1 MVLEIVRFK
10 EIDDMTLGRFVL
22 RDGEREVLK
31 GYTCEPAGPDTTQ
44 SGMDRRIPQ
53 GQYQIAWHESSK
65 FRARLPLLYNEQV
78 PKSRCILI
86 HAGNTGSN
94 TEGCVLLGSSL
105 GTHGVKDS
113 RAALSALL
121 ATVKGQEF
129 IVKIKNEIE
138 R

>member
-1 MVLEIVRFK
+1 MVLKITRFK

-22 RDGEREVLK
+22 RDGEREVLN

-44 SGMDRRIPQ
+44 SGKDRRIPQ
-53 GQYQIAWHESSK
+53 GEYRVAWHDSPK
-65 FRARLPLLYNEQV
+65 FRARLPLLWNELV

-105 GTHGVKDS
+105 GARGVKDS

-121 ATVKGQEF
+121 AAVKEQEF
-129 IVKIKNEIE
+129 AVQIINQIGE
-138 R
+138 

>member
-22 RDGEREVLK
+22 RDEGREVLK

-53 GQYQIAWHESSK
+53 GQYQIAWHDSTK
-65 FRARLPLLYNEQV
+65 FRARLPLLWNELV
-78 PKSRCILI
+78 PKTRRILI
-86 HAGNTGSN
+86 HSGNNGRN
-94 TEGCVLLGSSL
+94 TEGCVLLGTSL
-105 GTHGVKDS
+105 GAHGVKDS

-121 ATVKGQEF
+121 DAVKGREF
-129 IVKIKNEIE
+129 EVQIKNEIKE
-138 R
+138 

>member
-1 MVLEIVRFK
+1 MILEIVRFK
-10 EIDDMTLGRFVL
+10 EIDDMTLGRFIL
-22 RDGEREVLK
+22 RDGEKEVLK

-53 GQYQIAWHESSK
+53 GKYQIAWHESPK

-86 HAGNTGSN
+86 HSGNTGRS

-105 GTHGVKDS
+105 GARGVKDS

-121 ATVKGQEF
+121 AAVKGREF
-129 IVKIKNEIE
+129 EVQIKNEIKE
-138 R
+138 

>member
-1 MVLEIVRFK
+1 MILEIVRFK

-22 RDGEREVLK
+22 HDGERVVLI

-53 GQYQIAWHESSK
+53 GRYQIVWHDSPK
-65 FRARLPLLYNEQV
+65 FRARLPLLWNDQV

-86 HAGNTGSN
+86 HSGNNGRN

-105 GTHGVKDS
+105 GEHGVKNS
-113 RAALSALL
+113 RTTLAALL
-121 ATVKGQEF
+121 AAVKGREF
-129 IVKIKNEIE
+129 EIHIKNEIKE
-138 R
+138 

>member
-10 EIDDMTLGRFVL
+10 EIDDMTLGHFVL
-22 RDGEREVLK
+22 RDEGREVLK

-53 GQYQIAWHESSK
+53 GQYQIAWHDSPK
-65 FRARLPLLYNEQV
+65 FRARLPLLWNKIV

-86 HAGNTGSN
+86 HAGNTGRN

-105 GTHGVKDS
+105 GEHGVKDS

-121 ATVKGQEF
+121 AAVKGQEF
-129 IVKIKNEIE
+129 AVRIVNHIE
-138 R
+138 E

>member
-22 RDGEREVLK
+22 HDGERVVLI
-31 GYTCEPAGPDTTQ
+31 GYTCEPAGPDTTE

-53 GQYQIAWHESSK
+53 GRYQIAWHDSPK
-65 FRARLPLLYNEQV
+65 FRARLPLLWNELV
-78 PKSRCILI
+78 PKTRCILI
-86 HAGNTGSN
+86 HSGNNGRN

-105 GTHGVKDS
+105 GVHGVKDS

-121 ATVKGQEF
+121 AAVKGQEF
-129 IVKIKNEIE
+129 AVRITNQIGE
-138 R
+138 

>member
-10 EIDDMTLGRFVL
+10 EIDDMTLGRFIL
-22 RDGEREVLK
+22 RDEGREVLK

-53 GQYQIAWHESSK
+53 GRYKIAWHDSPK
-65 FRARLPLLYNEQV
+65 FRVRLPLLYNEQV

-86 HAGNTGSN
+86 HSGNTGRN
-94 TEGCVLLGSSL
+94 TEGCVLLGNSL
-105 GTHGVKDS
+105 GARGVKDS

-121 ATVKGQEF
+121 AAVKEQEF
-129 IVKIKNEIE
+129 AVQITNQIGE
-138 R
+138 

>member
-1 MVLEIVRFK
+1 MILEIVRFK

-22 RDGEREVLK
+22 HDGERVVLI

-53 GQYQIAWHESSK
+53 GQYQIAWHESPK
-65 FRARLPLLYNEQV
+65 FRVRLPLLWNELV

-86 HAGNTGSN
+86 HSGNTGHN
-94 TEGCVLLGSSL
+94 TEGCVLLGNSL
-105 GTHGVKDS
+105 GARGVKDS

-121 ATVKGQEF
+121 AAVKEQEF
-129 IVKIKNEIE
+129 AVQITNQIGE
-138 R
+138 

>member
-1 MVLEIVRFK
+1 MVLEIFRFK

-22 RDGEREVLK
+22 SDGKKVVLI

-53 GQYQIAWHESSK
+53 GRYQIAWHDSPK
-65 FRARLPLLYNEQV
+65 FRARLPLLWNKIV

-94 TEGCVLLGSSL
+94 TEGCVLLGNSL
-105 GTHGVKDS
+105 GARGVKDS
-113 RAALSALL
+113 RTALSALL
-121 ATVKGQEF
+121 AAVKGQEF
-129 IVKIKNEIE
+129 AVRIVNHIE
-138 R
+138 K

>member
-10 EIDDMTLGRFVL
+10 EIDDMSLGRFVL
-22 RDGEREVLK
+22 HDGERVVLI

-53 GQYQIAWHESSK
+53 GKYQIAWHDSPK
-65 FRARLPLLYNEQV
+65 FRVRLPLLWNEQV

-86 HAGNTGSN
+86 HAGNTGRN

-105 GTHGVKDS
+105 GAHGVKDS

-121 ATVKGQEF
+121 AAVKEQEF
-129 IVKIKNEIE
+129 TVQIANHIE
-138 R
+138 K

>member
-22 RDGEREVLK
+22 RDEGREVLK

-53 GQYQIAWHESSK
+53 GQYQIAWHDSTK
-65 FRARLPLLYNEQV
+65 FRARLPLLWNKIV

-94 TEGCVLLGSSL
+94 TEGCVLLGNSL
-105 GTHGVKDS
+105 GARGVKDS
-113 RAALSALL
+113 RTALSALL
-121 ATVKGQEF
+121 ATVKGKEF
-129 IVKIKNEIE
+129 AVQIKNEIKE
-138 R
+138 

>member
-10 EIDDMTLGRFVL
+10 EIDDMTLGRFIL
-22 RDGEREVLK
+22 RDGEKEVLK

-44 SGMDRRIPQ
+44 SGKDRRIPQ
-53 GQYQIAWHESSK
+53 GEYRVAWHDSPK
-65 FRARLPLLYNEQV
+65 FRVRLPLLWNELV

-94 TEGCVLLGSSL
+94 TEGCVLLGNSL
-105 GTHGVKDS
+105 GAHRVKDS

>member
-10 EIDDMTLGRFVL
+10 EIDDMTLGRFIL
-22 RDGEREVLK
+22 CDGERKVLK
-31 GYTCEPAGPDTTQ
+31 GYTCEPAGPDTTE

-53 GQYQIAWHESSK
+53 GEYRVAWHDSPK
-65 FRARLPLLYNEQV
+65 FRARLPLLYNALV

-86 HAGNTGSN
+86 HSGNTGSN

-121 ATVKGQEF
+121 AAVKGQEF
-129 IVKIKNEIE
+129 AVQIKNEIKE
-138 R
+138 

>member
-1 MVLEIVRFK
+1 MVLEITRFK

-22 RDGEREVLK
+22 HDGERVVLI

-53 GQYQIAWHESSK
+53 GRYQIAWHDSPK
-65 FRARLPLLYNEQV
+65 FRVRLPLLWNELV
-78 PKSRCILI
+78 PKTRCILI
-86 HAGNTGSN
+86 HSGNTGSN

-105 GTHGVKDS
+105 GAHGVKDS

-121 ATVKGQEF
+121 AAVKEQEF
-129 IVKIKNEIE
+129 AVQITNQIGE
-138 R
+138 

>member
-10 EIDDMTLGRFVL
+10 EIDDMTLGHFVL
-22 RDGEREVLK
+22 RDEGREVLK

-53 GQYQIAWHESSK
+53 GQYQIAWHESPK
-65 FRARLPLLYNEQV
+65 FRARLPLLWNELV
-78 PKSRCILI
+78 PKTRCILI
-86 HAGNTGSN
+86 HSGNTGSN

-105 GTHGVKDS
+105 GARGVKDS

-121 ATVKGQEF
+121 AAVKGQEF
-129 IVKIKNEIE
+129 AVRIANHIE
-138 R
+138 K

>member
-10 EIDDMTLGRFVL
+10 EIDDMTLGRFIL

-44 SGMDRRIPQ
+44 SGKDRRIPQ
-53 GQYQIAWHESSK
+53 GQYQIAWHDSPK
-65 FRARLPLLYNEQV
+65 FRARLPLLYSAQV

-105 GTHGVKDS
+105 GARGVKDS

-121 ATVKGQEF
+121 AAVKGQEF
-129 IVKIKNEIE
+129 AVRIANHIE
-138 R
+138 K

>member
-1 MVLEIVRFK
+1 MVLKIVRFK
-10 EIDDMTLGRFVL
+10 EVDDMTLGHFIL

-44 SGMDRRIPQ
+44 SGKDRRIPQ
-53 GQYQIAWHESSK
+53 GQYQIAWHDSPR
-65 FRARLPLLYNEQV
+65 FRARLPLLYNAQV
-78 PKSRCILI
+78 PKTRRILI

-121 ATVKGQEF
+121 AAVKGQEF
-129 IVKIKNEIE
+129 AVQIINRIGE
-138 R
+138 